1 MVDNSLITG
10 ILALVGGGGAL
21 ALFWKPLA
29 AALGSL
35 IINNRA
41 GGEIITNYK
50 EQVSQLKADK
60 DKLETENK
68 ELKERREKDLARI
81 SHLENDIRLIKTS
94 LRMLIA
100 ITGTGLDETFKG
112 QVDSM
117 LAKLDGEPDEN

>member
-10 ILALVGGGGAL
+10 VIALIGGGGAI
-21 ALFWKPLA
+21 ALFWKPLSA
-29 AALGSL
+29 AIGSL

-50 EQVSQLKADK
+50 EQVFQLKADK
-60 DKLETENK
+60 EKLEKENN

-100 ITGTGLDETFKG
+100 ITGSGLDDAFKG